1 MITAADAL
9 VLGAYS
15 CSGNHHQSLGIMP
28 KAKTRIKDIL
38 LYLALLRAGSPV
50 AGIRRD
56 NKMANHS
63 AKTHIALAVICQY
76 RGIQIGEKACFCCF
90 FIEFLMKGPN
100 Q

>member
-50 AGIRRD
+50 AEIRRETE
-56 NKMANHS
+56 MAKHS
-63 AKTHIALAVICQY
+63 AKTHIALVLLTTPDLIHCGRHVVTDPASGDTTQY
-76 RGIQIGEKACFCCF
+76 T
-90 FIEFLMKGPN
+90 
-100 Q
+100 